1 MKVSNITA
9 TIPMPALTPNRN
21 VMRKVQQKREG
32 TLPNTDASSHAWTY
46 DELCAL
52 KSVPTHIIDDA
63 PLLRQVA
70 ATAEGPAC
78 TVDDWERLVDIRFKA
93 PGESEGKSMVDR
105 HPNWRNKRIFASMC
119 CRAHGFINEGDGLG
133 VGPRATAAFGS
144 PPTERR

>member
-1 MKVSNITA
+1 
-9 TIPMPALTPNRN
+9 MPALTPNRN

-70 ATAEGPAC
+70 ATAGGPAC
-78 TVDDWERLVDIRFKA
+78 TVDDWERPVDIRFKA
-93 PGESEGKSMVDR
+93 PGESEGFCEWK
-105 HPNWRNKRIFASMC
+105 KAF
-119 CRAHGFINEGDGLG
+119 E
-133 VGPRATAAFGS
+133 AAFPLPEDRDWVFS
-144 PPTERR
+144 NIRIEVQSV